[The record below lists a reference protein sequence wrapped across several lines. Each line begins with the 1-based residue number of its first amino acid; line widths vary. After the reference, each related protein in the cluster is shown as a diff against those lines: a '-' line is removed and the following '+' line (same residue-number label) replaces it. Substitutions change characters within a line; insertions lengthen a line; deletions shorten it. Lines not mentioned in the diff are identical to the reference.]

1 MNMIH
6 ETQEEPRCMHQLEN
20 NQPPKDRSLIKHKYK
35 HDIYIYKIKG
45 KSSSQQ
51 QLYCNNCKSTPSTNK
66 QANKQEQQRP
76 AAFDNIFEQN
86 KKKKIT

>member
-1 MNMIH
+1 MIF
-6 ETQEEPRCMHQLEN
+6 
-20 NQPPKDRSLIKHKYK
+20 
-35 HDIYIYKIKG
+35 IYKIKG